1 MIISQK
7 SSTNGACR
15 ISVYHRSIVAIGKH
29 VIAEEALA
37 GGDEGVGVEEAADG
51 GVVITA
57 L

>member
-1 MIISQK
+1 MIV
-7 SSTNGACR
+7 TNAGSANSAGR
-15 ISVYHRSIVAIGKH
+15 ITQDHRTIVAIHKH